1 LPDSCFKKL
10 SHSRFIVAVKKPL
23 PISRSMRHHFAIREA
38 YVFPKEINM
47 NTATKICLMAGCLF
61 ASFAQ
66 AASFEDY
73 ARVTNVTPQV
83 EEVNQP
89 RQECQTEYVPLEQ
102 QHERG
107 VGGSIVGGVA
117 GGVIGNQVGGGRG
130 RVVATAAGAIAGAII
145 GDRVQNSDAGTTVRQ
160 EPVRQ
165 CKTYDHWE
173 SRTTGYKVT
182 YEYRG
187 HNYTEIMP
195 YDPGD
200 RVRLQVSLTPR

>member
-1 LPDSCFKKL
+1 
-10 SHSRFIVAVKKPL
+10 
-23 PISRSMRHHFAIREA
+23 
-38 YVFPKEINM
+38 M
-47 NTATKICLMAGCLF
+47 NAATKIFLTAGCLC

-66 AASFEDY
+66 AASFEDF
-73 ARVTNVTPQV
+73 ARVVNVTPQV

-89 RQECQTEYVPLEQ
+89 RQECQTAYMQVET
-102 QHERG
+102 HRERG
-107 VGGSIVGGVA
+107 MGGSIVGGVA
-117 GGVIGNQVGGGRG
+117 GGVIGNQVGGGNG

-145 GDRVQNSDAGTTVRQ
+145 GDRMQNRDTDTVRQ
-160 EPVRQ
+160 EPVQQ

-187 HNYTEIMP
+187 NTYTEIMP